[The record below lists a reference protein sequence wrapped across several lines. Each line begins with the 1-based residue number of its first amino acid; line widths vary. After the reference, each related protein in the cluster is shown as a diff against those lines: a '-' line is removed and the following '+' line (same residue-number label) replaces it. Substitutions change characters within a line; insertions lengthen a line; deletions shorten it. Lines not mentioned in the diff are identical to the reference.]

1 VKVSDATKPYPT
13 VQQSAAVRLESR
25 LSACRGRL
33 SVWGGVV
40 PAVRLYAAGNEEHI
54 FRGESGTGVSV
65 NAFCAD
71 IRYFLVA
78 LMLIFTACGGDTA
91 TTTSATKAPATTT
104 MVTAASATSAAVATT
119 EPTPATLAPTTT
131 LVPITSPQSGDV
143 VVAGVDG
150 IWIVRDGAIH
160 PGPRAEPTVDAMAAP
175 DGTIVFQGVGPV
187 ANLNEWPLASWGVD
201 AALQIIRPDGSTGV
215 LYEGGDEIRLF
226 QIASIPEV
234 AAGYSAVFLRS
245 DRFNLFPYRSDS
257 IVVAPIDGSAPWVV
271 EDVASYELYVNGLAW
286 MGGFF
291 VMSAEGDGFSFVDE
305 IELDG
310 DWRPWAYNPEIGL
323 NWPVSHLTRLGET
336 SEVVYA
342 SGTSLIRHDHNGGWD
357 ALSVMQVFGDEFI
370 FKAIRAS
377 NDLIIVSGIERVG
390 ITLQEAPIVVFDAAT
405 WAPGDPS
412 IEVIGRG
419 SPVG

>member
-1 VKVSDATKPYPT
+1 M
-13 VQQSAAVRLESR
+13 
-25 LSACRGRL
+25 
-33 SVWGGVV
+33 
-40 PAVRLYAAGNEEHI
+40 
-54 FRGESGTGVSV
+54 
-65 NAFCAD
+65 NAYCAD
-71 IRYFLVA
+71 IRYVLVTV
-78 LMLIFTACGGDTA
+78 MLIFTACGGDTA
-91 TTTSATKAPATTT
+91 TTTSATKATTT
-104 MVTAASATSAAVATT
+104 TTIVTAATATSAAAATT
-119 EPTPATLAPTTT
+119 EPTPATVAPTSTR
-131 LVPITSPQSGDV
+131 VPINSPQSGDI

-187 ANLNEWPLASWGVD
+187 ANLDEWPLASWAVE

-245 DRFNLFPYRSDS
+245 DRFNDFPYRSDS
-257 IVVAPIDGSAPWVV
+257 IVVAPIDGSTPWVV
-271 EDVASYELYVNGLAW
+271 EDVAGYELYVNGLAW

-291 VMSAEGDGFSFVDE
+291 VMSTEGDGFSFVDE

-310 DWRPWAYNPEIGL
+310 DWRPWAYDPEIDPI
-323 NWPVSHLTRLGET
+323 WPLSHLTRLGET

-342 SGTSLIRHDHNGGWD
+342 RGNSLIRHDYNGGWD
-357 ALSVMQVFGDEFI
+357 AFSVMQVFGDEFI
-370 FKAIRAS
+370 FEAIRAS

-390 ITLQEAPIVVFDAAT
+390 ITLQEAPILVFDAAT
-405 WAPGDPS
+405 SAPGDPS